1 MNKKYG
7 FLANFALVSQ
17 IGVMMVV
24 PIVLGVWLGN
34 FLDKKLGTSGLFLII
49 FILLGVGAA
58 FRNVYLLVYK
68 EFKKKEDDQDEQGK

>member
-17 IGVMMVV
+17 IGVMMVI
-24 PIVLGVWLGN
+24 PIVLGIWLGN
-34 FLDKKLGTSGLFLII
+34 KIDQKLGTGALFVII
-49 FILLGVGAA
+49 FMVLGIGSA

-68 EFKKKEDDQDEQGK
+68 QFEKKKEEDEDE

>member
-17 IGVMMVV
+17 IGVMMVI
-24 PIVLGVWLGN
+24 PIVLGVWLGGM
-34 FLDKKLGTSGLFLII
+34 LDRKFGTGPLFL
-49 FILLGVGAA
+49 FILIFLGVGSG

-68 EFKKKEDDQDEQGK
+68 RFDNKEDDKDD